1 MSKNGVFFFPVPEKK
16 IQRFE
21 TSELV
26 EFKLFPGKKNT
37 KKKNTDPGKK
47 KILRKIEL
55 KIEFLKPS
63 RAKMVYPKPT
73 ELLKHIL
80 CKNHEKNILQ
90 QFI

>member
-1 MSKNGVFFFPVPEKK
+1 MKRVSEWSLNFFQEKK
-16 IQRFE
+16 YKE
-21 TSELV
+21 
-26 EFKLFPGKKNT
+26 KKYRSRE
-37 KKKNTDPGKK
+37 K

-55 KIEFLKPS
+55 KIAFLKPS

>member
-1 MSKNGVFFFPVPEKK
+1 MSEWSLNFFQEKK
-16 IQRFE
+16 IQR
-21 TSELV
+21 
-26 EFKLFPGKKNT
+26 KKIQIS
-37 KKKNTDPGKK
+37 GK

-55 KIEFLKPS
+55 KIAFLKPS

>member
-1 MSKNGVFFFPVPEKK
+1 M
-16 IQRFE
+16 
-21 TSELV
+21 
-26 EFKLFPGKKNT
+26 EFKLFPGKKKYKE
-37 KKKNTDPGKK
+37 KKIQISGK

-55 KIEFLKPS
+55 KIAFLKMS